1 MLSRYPLPMLTPSEV
16 REKVAA
22 LSKEELVQVAGRLVS
37 EKVEKI
43 LEDAVVAAVA
53 RRKSQISLV
62 LKAKDCVDPD
72 EDIRDFLKI
81 SGYADVN
88 VTSDFPG
95 YNESYE
101 GTTTI
106 KFSVP

>member
-1 MLSRYPLPMLTPSEV
+1 MLTPSEV

-22 LSKEELVQVAGRLVS
+22 LSKEELVSVAGRLVS

-43 LEDAVVAAVA
+43 LEDAVIAVVA
-53 RRKSQISLV
+53 RRKNQVSLV
-62 LKAKDCVDPD
+62 LKAKDCTDPD

-81 SGYADVN
+81 SGYEDVK
-88 VTSDFPG
+88 VSSDFPS

-106 KFSVP
+106 KFSVPSREIRAG

>member
-1 MLSRYPLPMLTPSEV
+1 MLTPSEV
-16 REKVAA
+16 RAKVAA
-22 LSKEELVQVAGRLVS
+22 LSKEELVGVAGRLVS

-43 LEDAVVAAVA
+43 LEDAVIAAVA
-53 RRKSQISLV
+53 RRKSQVSLV
-62 LKAKDCVDPD
+62 LKAKDCTDAD
-72 EDIRDFLKI
+72 ADIRDFLQI
-81 SGYADVN
+81 GGYSDVS

-95 YNESYE
+95 YCESYE